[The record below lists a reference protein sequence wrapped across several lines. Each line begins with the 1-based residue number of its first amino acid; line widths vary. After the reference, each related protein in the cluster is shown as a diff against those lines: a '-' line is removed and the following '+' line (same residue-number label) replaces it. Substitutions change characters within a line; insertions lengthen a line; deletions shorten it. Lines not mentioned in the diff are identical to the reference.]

1 MLMILSL
8 VCALTML
15 ADLRQAASSAAAA
28 KLIRSGSWP
37 SSPETVTVTLYR
49 LSGSYMPG
57 TVNPISD
64 IYGRGF
70 IPACFASPSSR
81 PASANHQDWM
91 MSAHRHSSERNL
103 NRTGRG
109 GATSGTGYFVW
120 AVLFGALFALWLR
133 LIRHLIGT
141 FVGGYLVLMA
151 VVVAYYFGVAPG
163 QAAPA
168 AGALAGG
175 RCARG
180 PLADRE
186 ARAEYAARLERKP
199 TQHPST
205 RPRPK
210 PHMRQM
216 PSCESGRVGV
226 CH

>member
-1 MLMILSL
+1 
-8 VCALTML
+8 
-15 ADLRQAASSAAAA
+15 
-28 KLIRSGSWP
+28 
-37 SSPETVTVTLYR
+37 
-49 LSGSYMPG
+49 MPG

-91 MSAHRHSSERNL
+91 MSAHRDSSERNL
-103 NRTGRG
+103 NRT
-109 GATSGTGYFVW
+109 SGTGISGLGG
-120 AVLFGALFALWLR
+120 AVRRSVRVMATADPPPDRDLR
-133 LIRHLIGT
+133 RRIPGT
-141 FVGGYLVLMA
+141 HG

-175 RCARG
+175 RCAPG

-205 RPRPK
+205 RRRPK
-210 PHMRQM
+210 PHMRQIS
-216 PSCESGRVGV
+216 SCESGRVGV